1 MAEKRNS
8 FQIVAPWSLTAAVKV
23 AAEREMTSVSDYVRR
38 ALLRQLRNDG
48 IDPAEFAPRNQG
60 TGAAAAT

>member
-38 ALLRQLRNDG
+38 ALLRQLRDDG
-48 IDPAEFAPRNQG
+48 LDPEEFTPRNQEA
-60 TGAAAAT
+60 GAAAAP